1 MEKLMVCA
9 EDGFLPQYAHEGDAG
24 LDLRSTAQVFMPA
37 SGRATVGTGVRVSIP
52 DGFVGLVFPRSGLA
66 CKQGI
71 RLANC
76 VGVIDSGYRGEIL
89 VTLVNDSEVTGR
101 LVCRGDRIAQLVVM
115 PYARCEVV
123 QADSLDDTERG
134 EDGYGSTGV
143 K

>member
-1 MEKLMVCA
+1 MEKLKVCA
-9 EDGFLPQYAHEGDAG
+9 VEDGFLPRYAHAGDAG
-24 LDLRSTAQVFMPA
+24 LDLRSTAQVYIPA
-37 SGRATVGTGVRVSIP
+37 HGRATVGTGVKVAIP
-52 DGFVGLVFPRSGLA
+52 DGYVGLVFPRSGLA

-89 VTLVNDSEVTGR
+89 VTLVNDSDNR
-101 LVCRGDRIAQLVVM
+101 LICIGDRIAQLVIM

-123 QADSLDDTERG
+123 QVDSLDDTERG
-134 EDGYGSTGV
+134 TDGYGSTGV